1 MSRCTCLCHVFWC
14 VSRDTS
20 CMSRLAKTVLM
31 FFLLLL
37 PLGVDGDLQ
46 RPPLLWTTSSSSTTP
61 PPATTQ
67 PHPPTLSPRVSW
79 SLRNYTANITGP
91 STPTPGDKS
100 LLSVSIN
107 YSFKGH
113 FTQVILGGFT
123 SSLPFVSKSSN
134 DSTTKKIAS
143 GEVYTN
149 YLTVPPTSDEKVK
162 QNSESGENSRIVLNS
177 GGYLTTSEPPDV
189 TTRRTVD
196 QSTEQLKLSSG
207 YVGTNN
213 SSSVCLFEDTKLRVF
228 DVVVYLTVD
237 LVFSVL
243 ALFLGGTLLLVWYR
257 TKGGRLTNRSR
268 LEGAWHLTYCTCCC
282 VILAASFIFWS
293 GAKVSFPLD
302 LLLLCAHLLRNQRFM
317 EHDDSASQD
326 SPLKTSSVS
335 FSVKISNSKKK
346 NKSSKN
352 DHASILT
359 IGNSLLKP
367 REGKASTIDTRQ
379 CDDSGDAISS
389 VSADIYLDD
398 TFNLKTSKVKRE
410 KAPAVTD
417 EQLNETYDELEA
429 LGFALETTKET
440 AVPYMEHSLSP
451 PKAASTDF
459 SNSLSNDFSPVN
471 ILTSF
476 IPEIYH
482 ERYPK
487 PIDTTDTSCSSVFIC
502 TSDLHYHMRK
512 DHNFTP
518 QWRCDKCQM
527 TFLTEIEYEDHITKW
542 QCPFCQEPKI
552 FSLRRELV
560 DHCSQ
565 KHRNADHDEK
575 IKCNVCKLD
584 CLNEESLQT
593 HELKHHGNFDNILK
607 MCPFCGVTDERVN
620 LYRHIKSFHAYL
632 APKEKLFSCNLC
644 GDKSSFLNKQSLQR
658 HIECVHKKT
667 ETSECDVCHKK
678 FAQKATMMR
687 HRRIHLDIKP
697 FKCDICDLSFTQK
710 TGMRSHK
717 ERHYNKD
724 GTLKSSEEIKVQ
736 VEIIKE
742 QREKQNAQAK
752 LPSKKSSKT
761 RVKTISVP
769 IGDQQRENRSK
780 QAEKVRKSDKSDDN
794 FTSPKSK
801 KSRRIN
807 CNMCG
812 SLFADV
818 HKLNFHNCKI
828 DKDYNASGETSK
840 VYETTI
846 ENEPSDDFMYE
857 HKCNKCL
864 KDFISEKRLITHR
877 CLSNY
882 RKVLRSSNKSENS
895 GLE

>member
-1 MSRCTCLCHVFWC
+1 
-14 VSRDTS
+14 
-20 CMSRLAKTVLM
+20 
-31 FFLLLL
+31 
-37 PLGVDGDLQ
+37 
-46 RPPLLWTTSSSSTTP
+46 
-61 PPATTQ
+61 
-67 PHPPTLSPRVSW
+67 
-79 SLRNYTANITGP
+79 
-91 STPTPGDKS
+91 
-100 LLSVSIN
+100 
-107 YSFKGH
+107 
-113 FTQVILGGFT
+113 
-123 SSLPFVSKSSN
+123 
-134 DSTTKKIAS
+134 
-143 GEVYTN
+143 
-149 YLTVPPTSDEKVK
+149 
-162 QNSESGENSRIVLNS
+162 
-177 GGYLTTSEPPDV
+177 
-189 TTRRTVD
+189 
-196 QSTEQLKLSSG
+196 
-207 YVGTNN
+207 
-213 SSSVCLFEDTKLRVF
+213 
-228 DVVVYLTVD
+228 
-237 LVFSVL
+237 
-243 ALFLGGTLLLVWYR
+243 
-257 TKGGRLTNRSR
+257 
-268 LEGAWHLTYCTCCC
+268 
-282 VILAASFIFWS
+282 
-293 GAKVSFPLD
+293 
-302 LLLLCAHLLRNQRFM
+302 M

-487 PIDTTDTSCSSVFIC
+487 PIDTTGKYVCKWCKPKTRTDINKYIYKEVYRLIKHYLKYHKDIPLEDYEIQCQHCSASFFHEKRLESHLCHELHKPRRNLALKRLTKDILMKRCLFCDKIFLSEKRYLMHLQSNGCKFKDMKLPVSDLGAFDHIKCKFCEDTFLLEQDYQAHMTPRQIPSVFAKTMGVFKCKKVSMQYFECPICLGKYKSEIIFLQHIHHDHTIEEFKYRCDRCKKPFRLEVNYKQHVLNMSNYPTCIDFDACRTIPIKNDGEKGIYRINRERGTTLYPCPDTSCSSVFIC

-607 MCPFCGVTDERVN
+607 VCPFCGVTDERVN

-632 APKEKLFSCNLC
+632 APTEKLFSCNLC

-769 IGDQQRENRSK
+769 IGDQQRENGSK
-780 QAEKVRKSDKSDDN
+780 QAEKVRKSDKSGDN

-818 HKLNFHNCKI
+818 HKLNLHNCKI

-840 VYETTI
+840 VDEKTI